1 MALYQAEDYASAAR
15 QFAEGN
21 SAADHYNRGNALAR
35 GGELAAALDAYE
47 QALDRQPDF
56 PAAQTNR
63 ALVQGLLDQ
72 ADEQKPAQDEQN
84 KADQGEEGQQASQD
98 PNSSASPAEQNP
110 SRSDQPGTSE
120 SLPPDTSGK
129 ATSGESTDDEQTTR
143 PPLQSA
149 DSPMTGERRQELEQW
164 LRQIPDDPGEL
175 LRRKFRYEQQ
185 HQEKTR

>member
-1 MALYQAEDYASAAR
+1 
-15 QFAEGN
+15 
-21 SAADHYNRGNALAR
+21 
-35 GGELAAALDAYE
+35 
-47 QALDRQPDF
+47 
-56 PAAQTNR
+56 
-63 ALVQGLLDQ
+63 
-72 ADEQKPAQDEQN
+72 
-84 KADQGEEGQQASQD
+84 
-98 PNSSASPAEQNP
+98 QNP